1 MPRQNPLTRLLQVST
16 GLAAL
21 AEELNRETGIDPTN
35 IRYWS
40 RELADIHEEI
50 ERLYQAR
57 PVPRRAEDAQ

>member
-1 MPRQNPLTRLLQVST
+1 MPTQNPLTRLLQVSN

-21 AEELNRETGIDPTN
+21 AEELERESGIDPAN

-40 RELADIHEEI
+40 RELADIHEEV

-57 PVPRRAEDAQ
+57 